1 MKKEL
6 YWLTLIT
13 LQTAVMFIPYVLNL
27 FYKRGILGA
36 MNYYEP
42 KNPPLSDWA
51 QKARAAH
58 QNSVENLVVL
68 APATIAYVLLMGSG
82 ERGGESIVQS
92 LQIYFCARMAHYM
105 VYSFKFNFART
116 VFFLMGWAA
125 TINVIFQALKLA
137 LGTGV

>member
-6 YWLTLIT
+6 YWLTLIS

-36 MNYYEP
+36 FNYYEP

-51 QKARAAH
+51 LKAKAAH

-68 APATIAYVLLMGSG
+68 APATIAYVLLMGPEVRTG
-82 ERGGESIVQS
+82 QGIVTS

-116 VFFLMGWAA
+116 VFFLMGWFA
-125 TINVIFQALKLA
+125 TINIIVQVLKL
-137 LGTGV
+137 GV